1 MNNMNNKTMDLQT
14 TLWYKHPANDFNS
27 ALPVGNGRI
36 GGMVYGGT
44 ALEKISLNE
53 DSVWS
58 GGKRER
64 NNPDAFEGF
73 KEIRQLLS
81 EEKIPEAEKIAF
93 EKMQGI
99 TPSSRHYMPLGTLS
113 IEMDFEGKAREYKRM
128 LDLKTAVAS
137 VSFTANE
144 IEYEREVFVSEPD
157 SVMVIHIKSSEPGKV
172 NLRASI
178 DGRDDFYDDCRPCKE
193 NAILFDGG
201 SGGRGGIFFA
211 AVLGITSTGGKAYTR
226 GGKVI
231 AENADEVTIILSVGT
246 SFYHGENYE
255 DSAVLDAEFAMEST
269 YDELVYRHI
278 SDYKELF
285 DRVEINLDDNSD
297 GGSELP
303 TDERL
308 NRLNGDEGDYKECK
322 LDIMDA
328 QLMALY
334 FNYGRYLMISASRP
348 GSQAMNLQGIWNE
361 EMLPAWGSRY
371 TINVNTQMNYWPAE
385 VCNLSECHAPLFDL
399 IERMREPGRKT
410 AKEMYGCN
418 GFVCH
423 HNTDI
428 WGDAAPQ
435 DLWMP
440 ATIWPMG
447 AAWLCLHIYEHYL
460 FTGNKEFLAEKY
472 DTMREAALFF
482 TEYLMENSQGQLVTG
497 PSVSPENTYK
507 TENGITGSLCIG
519 PTMDTEIIRNLF
531 TDVIESSKIL
541 GKDKEFAKKLEDI
554 LLKLPPLK
562 IGKYGQIQE
571 WAVDY
576 DEVEVGHRHI
586 SQLFALHPSNHISP
600 NKTPALAKAARA
612 TLVRR
617 LIHGGG
623 HTGWSRAWIMNMWA
637 RLGDGGMAYEN
648 MRQLLA
654 SSTNLNMLDSHPPF
668 QIDGNFGGTAAV
680 ASCLLQSHCGEL
692 HLLPAL
698 PTPWKNGSIK
708 GLCAR
713 GGFEV
718 SINWEDSKLKSAE
731 IISKNGGMCV
741 VRCNEAVSVSCA
753 DGAVNAKTDG
763 SVISFMSEEGK
774 TYLIKA

>member
-1 MNNMNNKTMDLQT
+1 MDNQKMDMQT
-14 TLWYKHPANDFNS
+14 TLWYKQPANDFDH

-36 GGMVYGGT
+36 GGMVYGGAAT
-44 ALEKISLNE
+44 ERISLNE

-64 NNPDAFEGF
+64 NNPDALEGF
-73 KEIRQLLS
+73 KEIRSLLM
-81 EEKIPEAEKIAF
+81 EERIPEAEKTAF
-93 EKMQGI
+93 EKMQGVI
-99 TPSSRHYMPLGTLS
+99 PESRHYMPLGDLW
-113 IEMDFEGKAREYKRM
+113 IDMDLGGKAREYIRS

-137 VSFTANE
+137 VKFTSNE
-144 IEYEREVFVSEPD
+144 TAYERHVFVSVPD
-157 SVMVIHIKSSEPGKV
+157 NVMVIHIKSDKPGMV
-172 NLRASI
+172 NIRAGI
-178 DGRDDFYDDCRPCKE
+178 DGRKGYYDDCRPCRE
-193 NAILFDGG
+193 NAILYNGG
-201 SGGRGGIFFA
+201 SGGKNGISFA
-211 AVLGITSTGGKAYTR
+211 AVLGAASDGGNIYTR
-226 GGKVI
+226 GGKLI
-231 AENADEVTIILSVGT
+231 AENADSVTLVLSAAT
-246 SFYHGENYE
+246 SFYYDENFE
-255 DSAVLDAEFAMEST
+255 DAAILDAEYALESS

-278 SDYKELF
+278 SDYSELF
-285 DRVEINLDDNSD
+285 SRVSIELEDNSD

-322 LDIMDA
+322 LAIMDA
-328 QLMALY
+328 GLMALY

-348 GSQAMNLQGIWNE
+348 GTQAMNLQGIWNE
-361 EMLPAWGSRY
+361 EMEPAWGSRY
-371 TINVNTQMNYWPAE
+371 SININTQMNYWPAE
-385 VCNLSECHAPLFDL
+385 ICNLPECHMPLFDL

-428 WGDAAPQ
+428 WGDTAPC

-460 FTGNKEFLAEKY
+460 FTGDKEFLAEKY

-482 TEYLMENSQGQLVTG
+482 TEYLMENDQGQLVTG
-497 PSVSPENTYK
+497 PSVSPENTYR
-507 TENGITGSLCIG
+507 TESGVTGSLCLG
-519 PTMDTEIIRNLF
+519 PTMDTEIIMNLF
-531 TDVIESSKIL
+531 TDVIESSRIL
-541 GKDKEFAKKLEDI
+541 GKDSEFAAKLEGI
-554 LLKLPPLK
+554 LEKLPPLK
-562 IGKYGQIQE
+562 VGKYGQIQE
-571 WAVDY
+571 WSVDY
-576 DEVEVGHRHI
+576 DEVSAGHRHI
-586 SQLFALHPSNHISP
+586 SHLFALHPSNLISP
-600 NKTPALAKAARA
+600 SKTPALAKAARA

-654 SSTNLNMLDSHPPF
+654 SSTNPNMLDSHPPF
-668 QIDGNFGGTAAV
+668 QIDGNFGGTVAV
-680 ASCLLQSHCGEL
+680 AECLLQSHCGEL

-698 PTPWKNGSIK
+698 PPPWKNGSIR

-718 SINWEDSKLKSAE
+718 SIVWEEGNLTSAE
-731 IISKNGGMCV
+731 IMSKLGGMCA
-741 VRCNEAVSVSCA
+741 VRCKEAVSVSSSTEEMV
-753 DGAVNAKTDG
+753 DAKTDG
-763 SVISFMSEEGK
+763 SVISFMTQPGQ
-774 TYLIKA
+774 TYLLKA